1 MYCIYWNLIHF
12 NAVFRLV
19 NRPMKET
26 ILTPELMIE
35 ELMFYIHQN
44 EMGGDCIDPD
54 NRFFPLYLEL
64 QKLLDKLNN
73 ERHDLYVSVK
83 NDETNTA
90 S

>member
-1 MYCIYWNLIHF
+1 MKT
-12 NAVFRLV
+12 
-19 NRPMKET
+19 KET

-35 ELMFYIHQN
+35 ELMYYIHQN

-64 QKLLDKLNN
+64 QKLLDKINN

-83 NDETNTA
+83 NDESNR
-90 S
+90 

>member
-1 MYCIYWNLIHF
+1 MSREITLEPS
-12 NAVFRLV
+12 V
-19 NRPMKET
+19 
-26 ILTPELMIE
+26 MIE

-64 QKLLDKLNN
+64 QKLKDKIDNDK
-73 ERHDLYVSVK
+73 HDLYVSVK
-83 NDETNTA
+83 NDEVR